1 MIKAYKYFFYKIYK
15 GSIGNGE
22 ESPIYAFS
30 IAWGLLGMNLL
41 SIFFAIEWLFEIKFP
56 VAGKPLQFLI
66 LGAFIYLNYCLLLKN
81 GANKKILE
89 YYKSNPP
96 IREGMGTLLI
106 LGYIVSSI
114 LCVIIIANL
123 K

>member
-15 GSIGNGE
+15 GSLGNGE

-41 SIFFAIEWLFEIKFP
+41 SILFTLEWLFDYKLP
-56 VAGKPLQFLI
+56 VAGKPLQLLI
-66 LGAFIYLNYCLLLKN
+66 LGAFIYFNYCLLLKN
-81 GANKKILE
+81 GSNKKILE
-89 YYKSNPP
+89 HYKLNPP
-96 IREGMGTLLI
+96 IKEGTGTLLI
-106 LGYIVSSI
+106 LGYIILSI
-114 LCVIIIANL
+114 LFVIFIANL